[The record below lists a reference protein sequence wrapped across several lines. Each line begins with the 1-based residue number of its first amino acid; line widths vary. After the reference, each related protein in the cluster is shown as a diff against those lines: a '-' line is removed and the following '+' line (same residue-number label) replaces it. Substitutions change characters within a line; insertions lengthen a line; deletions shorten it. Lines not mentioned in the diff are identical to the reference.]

1 MPGHREYPTP
11 TPTPTFACLP
21 QMCMF
26 LELWGGGATAN
37 TATPPPAASV
47 IPHSCRQQDVGRVSV
62 CRTSLLNFSK
72 AFVNTSPPGCRY
84 LGFIYRATEA
94 RRRACR
100 RRWESD
106 LRQPGVVAM
115 APERHR
121 SRCSTFSPFNLK
133 IFSVYAECI
142 ALNTAANLCNSC

>member
-1 MPGHREYPTP
+1 MPGHREYPTL
-11 TPTPTFACLP
+11 TPTSTFACLP

-26 LELWGGGATAN
+26 LELWAW
-37 TATPPPAASV
+37 PCLLWPRPPAASV
-47 IPHSCRQQDVGRVSV
+47 IPHSCHQQDVGRVSV

-84 LGFIYRATEA
+84 LGFIYHAPEA

-106 LRQPGVVAM
+106 LRQPGVCAM
-115 APERHR
+115 EPQRHP

-133 IFSVYAECI
+133 IFSVHAECI
-142 ALNTAANLCNSC
+142 ALNTAANLCNSF